1 MEATPVL
8 GQNHLTGA
16 ARQSL
21 ALAGML
27 LVIASQMPD
36 YNGPAKFDTSGD
48 NLMPTSLSV
57 CDLSL
62 FASL

>member
-8 GQNHLTGA
+8 GQNHLTGT
-16 ARQSL
+16 ARRSL

-36 YNGPAKFDTSGD
+36 YNGPAKFASFGD
-48 NLMPTSLSV
+48 DFMLRIA
-57 CDLSL
+57 
-62 FASL
+62 FRA